1 MNRILEISKRASKGG
16 RVPIK
21 IALLKIHEDANE
33 TNLNGIHWDETY
45 VSNAIDSVKMMPI
58 CAEFCDETKSTP
70 LGHGLTGE
78 ELTADGIKEPVFENS
93 ETVGVIESAEIE
105 TVSINNVDTKVLTGK
120 GFLYNQ
126 RYPNFV
132 KWVRKNFALGNVDT
146 SIEIM
151 GLDSNDNKIAYLEDK
166 PTDAFRTPTDFVF
179 SGTAI
184 LSVQP
189 SDSNAVVLEVAQKIN
204 KEEKIKMDEK
214 ELKELIQNTISESN
228 SKNDELSTKITELN
242 NQLTE
247 KEGTISELNASVAQ
261 LQKALDDLKK
271 EHDLYWEEKNLLE
284 KELVKAKV
292 ATKLG
297 ELDSTIGEFNEAEQA
312 FAKDDID
319 TLRINI
325 EACEKSEDLENM
337 TSEINSIK
345 AKICTAIVE
354 NQKKLESEKA
364 EQIAEQNAVKVN
376 ETIDIF
382 SEINS
387 AEEEEDE
394 DINIF

>member
-1 MNRILEISKRASKGG
+1 MFNNILEISKRASKNG
-16 RVPIK
+16 RIPIK
-21 IALLKIHEDANE
+21 IALLKIHDDTE
-33 TNLNGIHWDETY
+33 TNLNGIHWSEKY
-45 VSNAIDSVKMMPI
+45 VKNNMESAKMMPI
-58 CAEFCDETKSTP
+58 CCEFTDETKSIP
-70 LGHGLTGE
+70 LGHGVTGSSFDE
-78 ELTADGIKEPVFENS
+78 NGIEQPEFLNS
-93 ETVGVIESAEIE
+93 ETVGVIESVYID
-105 TVSINNVDTKVLTGK
+105 NVDIEGVQTKVLVGE
-120 GFLYNQ
+120 GYIFSQ
-126 RYPNFV
+126 RYPELV
-132 KWVRKNFALGNVDT
+132 KWIRKNLALNSVLT

-151 GLDSNDNKIAYLEDK
+151 GLEINDNKITYLEDK
-166 PTDAFRTPTDFVF
+166 PTDEFRTPVDFVF

-184 LSVQP
+184 LSVQA
-189 SDSNAVVLEVAQKIN
+189 SDSNAIILEVAQKNN
-204 KEEKIKMDEK
+204 KEEKFDMDEK
-214 ELKELIQNTISESN
+214 ELKALIQATISESN
-228 SKNDELSTKITELN
+228 SKNDELTTQITELN
-242 NQLTE
+242 SQITE
-247 KEGTISELNASVAQ
+247 KDGAISELNASIAQ
-261 LQKALDDLKK
+261 LQKALADLKA
-271 EHDLYWEEKNLLE
+271 EHETYWAERDLLE

-319 TLRINI
+319 TLRTNI

-364 EQIAEQNAVKVN
+364 EQIAEQNAAKAN

-382 SEINS
+382 SEISS
-387 AEEEEDE
+387 AEDEEDE